1 MTARICRGSD
11 SLSVLVAGAA
21 EVLERCETEEPVIDR
36 SRRAVPGA
44 GVVAASFLCGQADRH
59 GRVAW
64 LRGRSRG
71 VRP

>member
-36 SRRAVPGA
+36 SRRSVPGA
-44 GVVAASFLCGQADRH
+44 GVVAASFCMSALTVMAAR
-59 GRVAW
+59 
-64 LRGRSRG
+64 RGCAG
-71 VRP
+71 DLEG

>member
-44 GVVAASFLCGQADRH
+44 GVVAASFCVVYVDSDR
-59 GRVAW
+59 RVAW
-64 LRGRSRG
+64 LRGRS
-71 VRP
+71 